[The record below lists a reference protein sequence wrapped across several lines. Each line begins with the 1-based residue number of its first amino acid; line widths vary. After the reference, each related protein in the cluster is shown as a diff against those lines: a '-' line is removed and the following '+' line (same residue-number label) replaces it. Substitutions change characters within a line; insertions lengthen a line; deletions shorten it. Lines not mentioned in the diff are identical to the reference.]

1 MNSRDGVNKSR
12 RCQVRLPVSLAA
24 EVETFAV
31 ANGLRLG
38 TAVRVLV
45 RQRLASGQDSAECR
59 DCRAAFASLVAAEHS
74 LLVVASI
81 LPQGRSLIAGLA
93 SEAAAAAEQRLA
105 LFEQTD
111 PDEET
116 RP

>member
-1 MNSRDGVNKSR
+1 VNKSR
-12 RCQVRLPVSLAA
+12 RCQVRLPVGLAA

-45 RQRLASGQDSAECR
+45 RQRLATGQDAAVCR
-59 DCRAAFASLVAAEHS
+59 DCRAAVASLIAAEHS

-93 SEAAAAAEQRLA
+93 TEAAAAAEQRLA
-105 LFEQTD
+105 LLDQAD
-111 PDEET
+111 QAGET
-116 RP
+116 LP